1 MAGSGAAAGAP
12 AGRAGVNGADC
23 IRIAHSS
30 DAACVAGI
38 VEAAYRPYVTR
49 IGKQPGP
56 MLDDY
61 DALVAAEC
69 VWVLEQGG
77 AIAGIIVLLETEAGL
92 LLDNVAVRPE
102 LHGRGIGRAL
112 IGFAE
117 AEARRRGH
125 VAIRLYTHVLMTE
138 NIALY
143 AHLGFAETGRVT
155 EKGFDRVYMEKNLRL
170 QISHR

>member
-1 MAGSGAAAGAP
+1 
-12 AGRAGVNGADC
+12 
-23 IRIAHSS
+23 
-30 DAACVAGI
+30 
-38 VEAAYRPYVTR
+38 
-49 IGKQPGP
+49 
-56 MLDDY
+56 
-61 DALVAAEC
+61 
-69 VWVLEQGG
+69 
-77 AIAGIIVLLETEAGL
+77 VLLETEAGL

-143 AHLGFAETGRVT
+143 ANLGFTETGRVT
-155 EKGFDRVYMEKNLRL
+155 EKGFDRVYMEKDLR
-170 QISHR
+170 